1 MAELP
6 AIANDEYI
14 TATDIA
20 KRLHMDPK
28 TVREMFIVGRQVRYL
43 KIGRKYLIVKKSFL
57 EWEEQHQTRVLSRR

>member
-6 AIANDEYI
+6 AIASDEYI